1 MPHLTDEQISS
12 ANRTDLAD
20 FLLSRGIRLK
30 RLSNQY
36 LWEDRNVWIH
46 ENEWFSHYEQAGG
59 LAVSFVMKYF
69 DKTFQEA
76 VAELNNESISR
87 YTCETTVKK
96 PSENLILPKRNDST
110 YRMYMYL
117 RNNRCIDSDV
127 INFFVKQRTLY
138 EDAEH
143 HNCVFVGTDK
153 NGVPGHCHKRSTL
166 SGFKQTI
173 AGSQAEFSFHHNG
186 NDSTVYVF
194 EAPIDM
200 LAYISMHKE
209 NWQEHSYVALCSVS
223 EKALLYQLKTH
234 PQLQNIVLCLDNDAA
249 GQEGNIRIQN
259 RLKELGYSDIHIEVP
274 MNKDWDEDLQKQNGI
289 IIKKEVPECRTE
301 ESGRLSLSL

>member
-12 ANRTDLAD
+12 ANRTDIAD
-20 FLLSRGIRLK
+20 FLLSRGVRLK
-30 RLSNQY
+30 RLSDQY

-46 ENEWFSHYEQAGG
+46 ENEWFSHYEQKGG

-87 YTCETTVKK
+87 YMCETTVKK
-96 PSENLILPKRNDST
+96 PSEKLILPKRNDST

-166 SGFKQTI
+166 SCFKQTI
-173 AGSQAEFSFHHNG
+173 AGSQAEFSFHYNG

-200 LAYISMHKE
+200 LAYVSMHKE
-209 NWQEHSYVALCSVS
+209 NWQKHSYVALCSVS

-289 IIKKEVPECRTE
+289 NIRKEEPECRTE
-301 ESGRLSLSL
+301 ESGHLSLSL

>member
-12 ANRTDLAD
+12 ANRTDIAD
-20 FLLSRGIRLK
+20 FLLSRGVRLK
-30 RLSNQY
+30 RLSDQY
-36 LWEDRNVWIH
+36 LWEDNNVWIH
-46 ENEWFSHYEQAGG
+46 ENEWFSHYEQKGG

-87 YTCETTVKK
+87 YMCETTVKK
-96 PSENLILPKRNDST
+96 PSEKLILPKRNDST

-173 AGSQAEFSFHHNG
+173 AGSQAEFSFHYNG
-186 NDSTVYVF
+186 NDSIVYVF

-209 NWQEHSYVALCSVS
+209 NWQKHSYVALCSVS

-274 MNKDWDEDLQKQNGI
+274 INKDWDEDLQKQNGI
-289 IIKKEVPECRTE
+289 NIRKAVPECRTE
-301 ESGRLSLSL
+301 ESGHLSLSL